1 MSRRSRTYFGL
12 ESIADGCARNL
23 VGDCGIQATLF
34 ITLCRCAGIPARWE
48 SGLAAGPAGSC
59 GAHDWAK
66 VYIAPLGWFPVDLS
80 RGGTAF
86 ARSKEELQKFYFG
99 NLECDR
105 MVANRTVQADFGIP
119 KQHWRADPYDNQVGE
134 IETAERA
141 LDYSEYDRSKETLF
155 CDELPL

>member
-1 MSRRSRTYFGL
+1 M

-86 ARSKEELQKFYFG
+86 ARGKEELQKFYFG